1 MIDAARYSHSD
12 GHAAYLSYMAIRLV
26 EMRRV
31 LKPTGSMFLHCDPT
45 ANSYLRLVFD
55 AVFGANNFRNE
66 IVWSYR
72 TGGASRTS
80 FSKKHDTI
88 FFYSKSNEWTYNKP
102 KEK

>member
-88 FFYSKSNEWTYNKP
+88 FFLFKKQRMDL
-102 KEK
+102 